1 MPEYAA
7 WAFWL
12 SLALLPFA
20 FPAAA
25 QSQQPPISPGAGSAQ
40 PDPQRTG
47 ASANE
52 QPPDHRLPGSI
63 TGTIVDPTGAA
74 VAGARVRISHGDQ
87 SQSKRLYL
95 AMMGNTRFPTSLP
108 DPSSSQSRWW

>member
-47 ASANE
+47 ASAIKP
-52 QPPDHRLPGSI
+52 PPDRRLPGSF

-74 VAGARVRISHGDQ
+74 VAGARARMTHGDVSAVQ
-87 SQSKRLYL
+87 EALS
-95 AMMGNTRFPTSLP
+95 G
-108 DPSSSQSRWW
+108 DDG